1 MASRLR
7 KRISDEPRLRTEPNW
22 FTIAH
27 PLRGSMHQ
35 GSTSLKNTNY
45 RNMRELALSADG
57 YSNDSFEYDHVVPL
71 DLIRSANIK
80 TSSFAYRVVKRSAD
94 VFGCLLLMPVVLP
107 VFLAVALL
115 VRLSSP
121 GPLFYRE
128 VRRGRNGRDFTI
140 LKFRSMHTKEHL
152 REVLSYNECEMTQMK
167 RRQEEKHIGDPR
179 ITRVG
184 RYLRKFSLDELPQLI
199 NVLRGEMSL
208 VGPRPVVS
216 AELERY
222 GVNAHFYKLLVPGI
236 TGLWQVSGRNDV
248 SYEQRVQLDVQ
259 YCSEWSAWLDISIM
273 LRTIPAV
280 VKGKGAY

>member
-1 MASRLR
+1 MLQRSA
-7 KRISDEPRLRTEPNW
+7 
-22 FTIAH
+22 
-27 PLRGSMHQ
+27 
-35 GSTSLKNTNY
+35 SLKNTTY
-45 RNMRELALSADG
+45 SNMRELALGPDNHSTE
-57 YSNDSFEYDHVVPL
+57 SFEYDHVVPL
-71 DLIRSANIK
+71 NLIRSANVK
-80 TSSFAYRVVKRSAD
+80 TSSFAYRVVKRAFD
-94 VFGCLLLMPVVLP
+94 ICGCLLLMPVVLP

-128 VRRGRNGRDFTI
+128 VRRGRNGREFTI

-152 REVLSYNECEMTQMK
+152 REVLFYNECEMAQMK

-179 ITRVG
+179 VTPVG

-248 SYEQRVQLDVQ
+248 SYDQRVQFDVQ
-259 YCSEWSAWLDISIM
+259 YCSEWSVWLDISIV

-280 VKGKGAY
+280 LKGKGAY

>member
-1 MASRLR
+1 MLQRSAL
-7 KRISDEPRLRTEPNW
+7 
-22 FTIAH
+22 
-27 PLRGSMHQ
+27 
-35 GSTSLKNTNY
+35 LKNTAY
-45 RNMRELALSADG
+45 RNMRGLALSADDR
-57 YSNDSFEYDHVVPL
+57 SNESFESFGYDHVVPL
-71 DLIRSANIK
+71 DLIRSANAK
-80 TSSFAYRVVKRSAD
+80 TSSFAYIVVKRSVD
-94 VFGCLLLMPVVLP
+94 LLGCVLLLPVVLP

-121 GPLFYRE
+121 GPIFYRE
-128 VRRGRNGRDFTI
+128 IRRGRNGREFEI

-179 ITRVG
+179 VTPIG
-184 RYLRKFSLDELPQLI
+184 RYLRKFSLDEVPQII
-199 NVLRGEMSL
+199 NVLRGEMSF

-248 SYEQRVQLDVQ
+248 TYEQRVQLDVQ
-259 YCSEWSAWLDISIM
+259 YCSEWSAWLDMLIF

-280 VKGKGAY
+280 LKGKGAY